1 VFVRLFVR
9 SFVRSFVRFVRLRC
23 FALLCVALRCF
34 ALLRFALHG
43 SFVGWLLVARSFLLL
58 HGRDRPLSAC
68 FLLLAACCMLRCLF
82 VGGIDTI
89 AHSHCRERAKF
100 VGSCV
105 RCAVCGVH
113 TSWRTIKFLGVHCQ
127 QRGAGM
133 TIKPSLFQ
141 CHQRPPSLVDGQ
153 S

>member
-1 VFVRLFVR
+1 MFVRLFVR

-68 FLLLAACCMLRCLF
+68 FLLLAACCVACLSA
-82 VGGIDTI
+82 VLIPLPTATVVSGLNLLVRVCG
-89 AHSHCRERAKF
+89 
-100 VGSCV
+100 V
-105 RCAVCGVH
+105 RCAAF
-113 TSWRTIKFLGVHCQ
+113 TQ
-127 QRGAGM
+127 AG
-133 TIKPSLFQ
+133 
-141 CHQRPPSLVDGQ
+141 GQ
-153 S
+153 SSFWVCTANNVELA